1 MEQAGD
7 TQSLILRRLRQVE
20 QTEEVRILY
29 ACEAG
34 SRAWAYASAASDYDV
49 RFVYVRPVEWYL
61 SIKDQ
66 RDVLEFPI
74 HVGAEDDQR
83 EAGAS
88 GSSQPGNGGALD
100 LVGWDL
106 RKALLLLA
114 KGNPAL
120 FEWLA
125 SPIVYADAYQ
135 LSLRL
140 EALAPHV
147 FSAKAAMHHYLHM
160 AKRNLRTRLR
170 GTPAGPKDYIYVLR
184 PLLACAWIER
194 CGSPPP
200 MDIEALVQ
208 AALPPDVRR
217 GRLWEEI
224 DLLLTYK
231 KTGRKP
237 EPELRLSRLDEYFA
251 DRLPY
256 YERIAP
262 TQESRDSSTD
272 NALYDRLDELFRCI
286 LQEVWELHLQ

>member
-49 RFVYVRPVEWYL
+49 RFIYVRPVEWYL

-125 SPIVYADAYQ
+125 SPIVYADTHP
-135 LSLRL
+135 LSQRL
-140 EALAPHV
+140 QALAPYV

-160 AKRNLRTRLR
+160 AKRNLRNAAERYAGRAQGLHLCSPAAASLRLDR
-170 GTPAGPKDYIYVLR
+170 
-184 PLLACAWIER
+184 
-194 CGSPPP
+194 
-200 MDIEALVQ
+200 AL
-208 AALPPDVRR
+208 
-217 GRLWEEI
+217 
-224 DLLLTYK
+224 
-231 KTGRKP
+231 RKP
-237 EPELRLSRLDEYFA
+237 AADGYRGACPSGSTGGRASRRALGG
-251 DRLPY
+251 DRP
-256 YERIAP
+256 A
-262 TQESRDSSTD
+262 
-272 NALYDRLDELFRCI
+272 AH
-286 LQEVWELHLQ
+286 V